1 MLEARMIRPRLAWF
15 SPMPPVRS
23 GVAACSAELV
33 PALRAFFDIDVFVDA
48 AAADAR
54 SAAVAGTYSA
64 HDFVW
69 RHQQT
74 PYDLTIFQ
82 LGNSSTHEFIWPY
95 LFRYPGLAVLHDAHL
110 HHARA
115 AALLR
120 SGRNGDYRAEFQW
133 NHPDA
138 DPDLAELAIAGFDT
152 HLYYLWPMTRLVAA
166 RSRAVAVHAPSLVD
180 RLSAEA
186 PDAHVASIR
195 LGHGIAVGAD
205 ARARARAAVR
215 QRLRVA
221 DDVVLFGCFGG
232 LSPDKRIRQILDAF
246 ADTRRHAAAA
256 HLLLAG
262 AAPEHYDPFADIDRL
277 GIRDGVTVTGYVES
291 ESDLTACIAACD
303 VALTLRWPTAREI
316 SGPWLRC
323 LAAGTPTVVIH
334 LAHLVDVPA
343 LDPRTWQLHSGGEW
357 AVGHGQGDGGQ
368 GPGAGGHG
376 QGATSDIE
384 PVCVAIDILDEDHSL
399 RLAMRRLVRDA
410 ELRHALAE
418 SGQRYWSSTHSLGAM
433 VEDYRR
439 IISIAIARPAPEIA
453 LPAHARA
460 DSDDTLMSVL
470 GSLGVPSPM
479 SGTSR
484 ESYR

>member
-1 MLEARMIRPRLAWF
+1 MLEERMIRPRLAWF

-48 AAADAR
+48 AATDVR
-54 SAAVAGTYSA
+54 QTAVPGTYSA

-133 NHPDA
+133 NHPDTN
-138 DPDLAELAIAGFDT
+138 PDLAELAIAGFDT

-166 RSRAVAVHAPSLVD
+166 ASRVVGVHATSLAH

-186 PDAHVASIR
+186 PDAYVEPIR
-195 LGHGIAVGAD
+195 LGHGIAVSAD
-205 ARARARAAVR
+205 ERARARTAVR
-215 QRLRVA
+215 ERLGVA

-232 LSPDKRIRQILDAF
+232 LSPDKRIQQILDAF

-262 AAPEHYDPFADIDRL
+262 AAPEHYDPLADIDHL
-277 GIRDGVTVTGYVES
+277 GIRDAVTVTGYVES
-291 ESDLTACIAACD
+291 ESDLTACISACD
-303 VALTLRWPTAREI
+303 AALTLRWPTAREI

-323 LAAGTPTVVIH
+323 LAAGTPTVIIH

-343 LDPRTWQLHSGGEW
+343 LDPRTWQLHSGVAW
-357 AVGHGQGDGGQ
+357 AMGD
-368 GPGAGGHG
+368 G
-376 QGATSDIE
+376 QGAMAHGEGATSGTE

-399 RLAMRRLVRDA
+399 RLAMRRLLRDA
-410 ELRHALAE
+410 ELRHALSV
-418 SGQRYWSSTHSLGAM
+418 SGQRYWSSTHSLAAM

-439 IISIAIARPAPEIA
+439 VIPLAIGRPAPEIA

-460 DSDDTLMSVL
+460 DADDTLMNVL
-470 GSLGVPSPM
+470 GSLGLPSPL
-479 SGTSR
+479 R
-484 ESYR
+484 